1 MPSITMEVVGDK
13 NYHSAILPWPVSV
26 NALYKVR
33 GKGLYVSTK
42 GRAFKKAC
50 GIIFAGT
57 KMVYETERV
66 WLDIEVHP
74 PDNRRR
80 DISNLIKI
88 VEDALPW
95 FRDDSQVDQI
105 NIIRCEKDHRKKG
118 YIIIKCGAI
127 NGTDKV
133 SVQ

>member
-1 MPSITMEVVGDK
+1 MDSTDCHE
-13 NYHSAILPWPVSV
+13 AILPWPVSV
-26 NALYKVR
+26 NALYRARGRSVYVSAR
-33 GKGLYVSTK
+33 GK
-42 GRAFKKAC
+42 AFKKAC

-95 FRDDSQVDQI
+95 FRDDSQVDEI
-105 NIIRCEKDHRKKG
+105 KIKRCEKDHRKKG
-118 YIIIKCGAI
+118 YIKIKCGAL
-127 NGTDKV
+127 NGTDKT
-133 SVQ
+133 SLQ

>member
-1 MPSITMEVVGDK
+1 MEVIGDT
-13 NYHSAILPWPVSV
+13 NYHTAILPWPVSV
-26 NALYKVR
+26 NSLYRAK
-33 GKGLYVSTK
+33 GKKIYITAK
-42 GRAFKKAC
+42 GKAFKRAC

-66 WLDIEVHP
+66 WLDIEVYP

-95 FRDDSQVDQI
+95 FKDDSQVDKIEI
-105 NIIRCEKDHRKKG
+105 NRCEKDHRKKG
-118 YIIIKCGAI
+118 YIIVKCGAI

-133 SVQ
+133 SLQ

>member
-1 MPSITMEVVGDK
+1 MDSDCHE
-13 NYHSAILPWPVSV
+13 AILPWPVSV
-26 NALYKVR
+26 NALYRARGRRVYVSAR
-33 GKGLYVSTK
+33 GK
-42 GRAFKKAC
+42 AFKQAC

-57 KMVYETERV
+57 KLVYETERV

-95 FRDDSQVDQI
+95 FRDDSQVDEI
-105 NIIRCEKDHRKKG
+105 KIKRCEKDHRKKG
-118 YIIIKCGAI
+118 YIKIKCGAL
-127 NGTDKV
+127 NGTDKT
-133 SVQ
+133 SLQ

>member
-1 MPSITMEVVGDK
+1 MDSDCHE
-13 NYHSAILPWPVSV
+13 AILPWPVSV
-26 NALYKVR
+26 NALYRARGRRVYVSAR
-33 GKGLYVSTK
+33 GK
-42 GRAFKKAC
+42 AFKKAC

-95 FRDDSQVDQI
+95 FRDDSQVDEI
-105 NIIRCEKDHRKKG
+105 KIKRCEKDHRKRG
-118 YIIIKCGAI
+118 YIIVKCGAI
-127 NGTDKV
+127 NGTDKT

>member
-1 MPSITMEVVGDK
+1 MGSTDCHE
-13 NYHSAILPWPVSV
+13 AILPWPVSV
-26 NALYKVR
+26 NSLYRARNNRVYVSAR
-33 GKGLYVSTK
+33 GK
-42 GRAFKKAC
+42 AFKKAC

-66 WLDIEVHP
+66 WLDIEVYP

-95 FRDDSQVDQI
+95 FRDDSQVDKI
-105 NIIRCEKDHRKKG
+105 KIKRCEKDHRKKG
-118 YIIIKCGAI
+118 YIKIKCGAI
-127 NGTDKV
+127 NGTDKT
-133 SVQ
+133 SLQ

>member
-1 MPSITMEVVGDK
+1 MDFTDCHE
-13 NYHSAILPWPVSV
+13 AILPWPVSV
-26 NALYKVR
+26 NALYRARGRRVYVSAR
-33 GKGLYVSTK
+33 GK
-42 GRAFKKAC
+42 AFKKAC

-95 FRDDSQVDQI
+95 FRDDSQVDEI
-105 NIIRCEKDHRKKG
+105 KIKRCEKAHRKKG
-118 YIIIKCGAI
+118 YIKIKCGAL
-127 NGTDKV
+127 NGTDKT
-133 SVQ
+133 SLQ

>member
-1 MPSITMEVVGDK
+1 MGSTDCHE
-13 NYHSAILPWPVSV
+13 AILPWPVSV
-26 NALYKVR
+26 NSLYRAMNKRVYVSAR
-33 GKGLYVSTK
+33 GK
-42 GRAFKKAC
+42 AFKKAC

-66 WLDIEVHP
+66 WLDIEVYP

-95 FRDDSQVDQI
+95 FRDDSQVDKI
-105 NIIRCEKDHRKKG
+105 KIKRCEKDHRKKG
-118 YIIIKCGAI
+118 YIKIKCGAI
-127 NGTDKV
+127 NGTDKT
-133 SVQ
+133 SLQ

>member
-1 MPSITMEVVGDK
+1 MDSDCHE
-13 NYHSAILPWPVSV
+13 AILPWPVSV
-26 NALYKVR
+26 NALYRARGRRVYVSAR
-33 GKGLYVSTK
+33 GK
-42 GRAFKKAC
+42 AFKKAC

-66 WLDIEVHP
+66 WLEIEVHP

-95 FRDDSQVDQI
+95 FRDDSQVDFI
-105 NIIRCEKDHRKKG
+105 KIKRCEKDHRKKG
-118 YIIIKCGAI
+118 YIKIKCGAI
-127 NGTDKV
+127 NGTDKT
-133 SVQ
+133 SLQ

>member
-1 MPSITMEVVGDK
+1 MDSTDCHE
-13 NYHSAILPWPVSV
+13 AIRPWPVSV
-26 NALYKVR
+26 NALYRARGRRVYVSAR
-33 GKGLYVSTK
+33 GK
-42 GRAFKKAC
+42 AFKKAC

-95 FRDDSQVDQI
+95 FRDDSQVDEI
-105 NIIRCEKDHRKKG
+105 KIKRCEKDHRKKG
-118 YIIIKCGAI
+118 YIKIKCGAL
-127 NGTDKV
+127 NGTDKT
-133 SVQ
+133 SLQ

>member
-1 MPSITMEVVGDK
+1 MDSDCHE
-13 NYHSAILPWPVSV
+13 AILPWPVSV
-26 NALYKVR
+26 NALYRAR
-33 GKGLYVSTK
+33 GRRVYVSAK
-42 GRAFKKAC
+42 GKAFKQAC

-95 FRDDSQVDQI
+95 FRDDSQVDEI
-105 NIIRCEKDHRKKG
+105 KIKRCEKDHRKKG
-118 YIIIKCGAI
+118 YIKIKCGAI
-127 NGTDKV
+127 NGTDKT

>member
-1 MPSITMEVVGDK
+1 MEVIGDT
-13 NYHSAILPWPVSV
+13 NYHTAILPWPVSV
-26 NALYKVR
+26 NSLYRAK
-33 GKGLYVSTK
+33 GKKIYITAK
-42 GRAFKKAC
+42 GKAFKKAC
-50 GIIFAGT
+50 GIIFAGI

-95 FRDDSQVDQI
+95 FRDDSQVDEI
-105 NIIRCEKDHRKKG
+105 KIKRCEKDHRKKG
-118 YIIIKCGAI
+118 YIKIKCGAI
-127 NGTDKV
+127 NGTDKT
-133 SVQ
+133 SLQ

>member
-1 MPSITMEVVGDK
+1 MESTDC
-13 NYHSAILPWPVSV
+13 HEAILPWPVSV
-26 NALYKVR
+26 NALYRARGRRVYVSAR
-33 GKGLYVSTK
+33 GK
-42 GRAFKKAC
+42 AFKKAC

-95 FRDDSQVDQI
+95 FRDDSQVDEI
-105 NIIRCEKDHRKKG
+105 KIKRCEKDHRKKG
-118 YIIIKCGAI
+118 YIKIKCGAL
-127 NGTDKV
+127 NGTDKT
-133 SVQ
+133 SLQ

>member
-1 MPSITMEVVGDK
+1 MDSTDCHE
-13 NYHSAILPWPVSV
+13 AILPWPVSV
-26 NALYKVR
+26 NALYRARGRRVYVSAR
-33 GKGLYVSTK
+33 GK
-42 GRAFKKAC
+42 AFKKAC

-95 FRDDSQVDQI
+95 FRDDSQVDEI
-105 NIIRCEKDHRKKG
+105 KIKRCEKDHRKKG
-118 YIIIKCGAI
+118 YIKIKCGAL
-127 NGTDKV
+127 NGTDKT
-133 SVQ
+133 SLQ

>member
-1 MPSITMEVVGDK
+1 MEVIGDT
-13 NYHSAILPWPVSV
+13 NYHTAILPWPVSV
-26 NALYKVR
+26 NSLYRAK
-33 GKGLYVSTK
+33 GKKIYITAK
-42 GRAFKKAC
+42 GKAFKKAC
-50 GIIFAGT
+50 GIIFAGI

-66 WLDIEVHP
+66 WLDIEVYP

-95 FRDDSQVDQI
+95 FKDDSQVDKI
-105 NIIRCEKDHRKKG
+105 EIIRCEKDHRKKG
-118 YIIIKCGAI
+118 YIIVKCGAL

-133 SVQ
+133 SIQ

>member
-1 MPSITMEVVGDK
+1 MDSDCHE
-13 NYHSAILPWPVSV
+13 AILPWPVSV
-26 NALYKVR
+26 NALYRARGRRVYVSAR
-33 GKGLYVSTK
+33 GK
-42 GRAFKKAC
+42 AFKQAC

-57 KMVYETERV
+57 KLVYETERV

-88 VEDALPW
+88 TEDALPW
-95 FRDDSQVDQI
+95 FRDDSQVDEI
-105 NIIRCEKDHRKKG
+105 KIKRCEKDHRKRG
-118 YIIIKCGAI
+118 YIIVKCGAI

-133 SVQ
+133 SIQ

>member
-1 MPSITMEVVGDK
+1 MDSDCHE
-13 NYHSAILPWPVSV
+13 AILPWPVSV
-26 NALYKVR
+26 NALYRARGRRVYVSAR
-33 GKGLYVSTK
+33 GK
-42 GRAFKKAC
+42 AFKKAC

-95 FRDDSQVDQI
+95 FRDDSQVDFI
-105 NIIRCEKDHRKKG
+105 KIKRCGKDHRKKG
-118 YIIIKCGAI
+118 YIKIKCGAL
-127 NGTDKV
+127 NGTDKT
-133 SVQ
+133 SLQ

>member
-1 MPSITMEVVGDK
+1 MDSTDCHE
-13 NYHSAILPWPVSV
+13 AILPWPVSV
-26 NALYKVR
+26 NALYRARGRRVYVSAR
-33 GKGLYVSTK
+33 GK
-42 GRAFKKAC
+42 AFKQAC

-88 VEDALPW
+88 VEVALPW
-95 FRDDSQVDQI
+95 FRDDSQVDEI
-105 NIIRCEKDHRKKG
+105 KIKRCEKDHRKKG
-118 YIIIKCGAI
+118 YIKIKCGAL
-127 NGTDKV
+127 NGTDKT
-133 SVQ
+133 SLQ

>member
-1 MPSITMEVVGDK
+1 MDSDCHE
-13 NYHSAILPWPVSV
+13 AILPWPVSV
-26 NALYKVR
+26 NSLYRAR
-33 GKGLYVSTK
+33 GKRIYVSARGK
-42 GRAFKKAC
+42 AFKKAC
-50 GIIFAGT
+50 GTIFAGT

-66 WLDIEVHP
+66 WLDIEVYP

-95 FRDDSQVDQI
+95 FRDDSQVDKI
-105 NIIRCEKDHRKKG
+105 KIIRCENDHRKKG
-118 YIIIKCGAI
+118 YIKIKCGAI

>member
-1 MPSITMEVVGDK
+1 MSCHE
-13 NYHSAILPWPVSV
+13 AILPWPVSV
-26 NALYKVR
+26 NALYRARGRRVYVSAR
-33 GKGLYVSTK
+33 GK
-42 GRAFKKAC
+42 AFKKAC

-95 FRDDSQVDQI
+95 FRDDSQVDEI
-105 NIIRCEKDHRKKG
+105 KIKRCEKDHRKKG
-118 YIIIKCGAI
+118 YIKIKCGAL
-127 NGTDKV
+127 NGTDKT
-133 SVQ
+133 SLQ

>member
-1 MPSITMEVVGDK
+1 MEVVMEMPF
-13 NYHSAILPWPVSV
+13 YEAILPWPVSV
-26 NALYKVR
+26 NALYRVR
-33 GKGLYVSTK
+33 GKKVYVSAK
-42 GRAFKKAC
+42 GRAFKNAC
-50 GIIFAGT
+50 GLIFAGT

-74 PDNRRR
+74 PDNRIR

-95 FRDDSQVDQI
+95 FKDDSQVDKI
-105 NIIRCEKDHRKKG
+105 SIIRCEKDHRKKG
-118 YIIIKCGAI
+118 YIIVKCGAL